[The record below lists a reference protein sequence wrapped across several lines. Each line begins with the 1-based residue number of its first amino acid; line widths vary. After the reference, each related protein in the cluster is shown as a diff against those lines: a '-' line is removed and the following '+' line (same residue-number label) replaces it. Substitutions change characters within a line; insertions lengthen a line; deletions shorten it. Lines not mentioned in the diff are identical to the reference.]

1 MPQSSSR
8 VCCAHRIKQTI
19 GKAVEAYMHLRQ
31 KYYDNCTATGV
42 ECVHSQDDTAS
53 TASADVSDDNSD
65 HVRTLGRLCGA
76 DVVVAFGNEIVREQT
91 STAPEATES
100 AAAAGKLHSVQ
111 TAHVFAAAVAAAA
124 TLSMSVNTS
133 AAAQAATSTGATAA
147 AASSGAT
154 AAASTASTGITVA
167 AAAAAAGTDTCDSSM
182 SGKKRARTSSLSS
195 DWSLELAEEKL
206 DAAAASKN

>member
-100 AAAAGKLHSVQ
+100 AAAA
-111 TAHVFAAAVAAAA
+111 
-124 TLSMSVNTS
+124 
-133 AAAQAATSTGATAA
+133 
-147 AASSGAT
+147 
-154 AAASTASTGITVA
+154 
-167 AAAAAAGTDTCDSSM
+167 
-182 SGKKRARTSSLSS
+182 
-195 DWSLELAEEKL
+195 
-206 DAAAASKN
+206 